1 MICTNPR
8 FQSAHHC
15 LTVASPAQPFRCC
28 PQRMQL
34 LFPPAVLAIQPTNM
48 NIHAHV
54 STHRHQDRVTISPR
68 TSVSHTLPHPLH
80 TNHIQSTC
88 CWRRARA
95 ATSGLKLTDC
105 STSTALVGLACTGAQ
120 AHVLAALASRASD
133 GREGGLKCATLRCA
147 SAESSPCSSARF
159 AAAVHRDAAVCL
171 TMASGSAWT
180 AGVEAE
186 FAAAVSCIPSFVHL
200 CHSGVHK
207 RGNEEQRLSKP
218 KSRLV
223 QLVPLGA
230 CHPRRG
236 CDRVLR
242 RMRSCSSQCCCLA
255 AAASCCHP
263 RVWAVLASIA
273 AYACTGRGIGG
284 LIGPRCWMPR
294 GRATVRSQGLRRKG
308 VGGRGAVL
316 VGGKGAVL
324 AGLALPRGE
333 ARRGLGTVGRVS
345 AMTSGCP

>member
-1 MICTNPR
+1 MLPENARGYRHDLHEPAISVSSSLSDR
-8 FQSAHHC
+8 C
-15 LTVASPAQPFRCC
+15 LACAAFP
-28 PQRMQL
+28 L
-34 LFPPAVLAIQPTNM
+34 LPTEDAAPFPPCSLAIQPTNV

-68 TSVSHTLPHPLH
+68 TSVSHTLPHPLL

-186 FAAAVSCIPSFVHL
+186 FAATVSCIPSSVHL
-200 CHSGVHK
+200 CHSGCTSA
-207 RGNEEQRLSKP
+207 GT
-218 KSRLV
+218 KSNV
-223 QLVPLGA
+223 
-230 CHPRRG
+230 
-236 CDRVLR
+236 
-242 RMRSCSSQCCCLA
+242 
-255 AAASCCHP
+255 
-263 RVWAVLASIA
+263 
-273 AYACTGRGIGG
+273 
-284 LIGPRCWMPR
+284 
-294 GRATVRSQGLRRKG
+294 
-308 VGGRGAVL
+308 
-316 VGGKGAVL
+316 
-324 AGLALPRGE
+324 
-333 ARRGLGTVGRVS
+333 
-345 AMTSGCP
+345 

>member
-1 MICTNPR
+1 MRYPALCQRRVLPLLLCTFCGCRPSRRGRLPYNGLGLR
-8 FQSAHHC
+8 MDSWRRGRVRCNC
-15 LTVASPAQPFRCC
+15 LLHSKFCPLV
-28 PQRMQL
+28 PQR
-34 LFPPAVLAIQPTNM
+34 
-48 NIHAHV
+48 
-54 STHRHQDRVTISPR
+54 
-68 TSVSHTLPHPLH
+68 
-80 TNHIQSTC
+80 
-88 CWRRARA
+88 
-95 ATSGLKLTDC
+95 
-105 STSTALVGLACTGAQ
+105 
-120 AHVLAALASRASD
+120 
-133 GREGGLKCATLRCA
+133 
-147 SAESSPCSSARF
+147 
-159 AAAVHRDAAVCL
+159 
-171 TMASGSAWT
+171 
-180 AGVEAE
+180 
-186 FAAAVSCIPSFVHL
+186 
-200 CHSGVHK
+200 VHK